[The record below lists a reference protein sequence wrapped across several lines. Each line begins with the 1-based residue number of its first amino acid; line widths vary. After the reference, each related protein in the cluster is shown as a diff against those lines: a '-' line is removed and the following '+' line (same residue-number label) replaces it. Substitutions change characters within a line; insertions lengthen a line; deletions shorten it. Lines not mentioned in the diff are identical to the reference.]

1 MDFKTEMQKL
11 SVQILERKNHITNEE
26 MTKQALIIPF
36 LQKLGFDVFN
46 PLEVRPEYVADFG
59 IKKGEKVD
67 YAIYK
72 NGVPII
78 FIEAKPVTE
87 QLHKHDAQLSRYFN
101 CTPEVKIAILTNGM
115 EYRFYTDL
123 NQENIMD
130 SQPFFS
136 LNMASLSSV
145 DIEAIENFTKDKFDV
160 ERIVKYAEE
169 LIYMSNLNSTLK
181 ELFKNPSD
189 DFLRFLIKDFSNTR
203 ITSNVLDRF
212 RPIVKK
218 AISNTLLEIIS
229 EGLSPKESIEEA
241 AIAIETT
248 EEIVMETPRK
258 KGINTTEE
266 ELKAF
271 EIILEILNKHGRD
284 TSKVAHK
291 DTTAYFLVYQRVITS
306 WVVRL
311 VLETNRK
318 SIITRLSTEKLAELC
333 PGFVVSE
340 APKGHGISRVIIS
353 SIDDLYKFEN
363 LILQAFDESDIKT
376 I

>member
-87 QLHKHDAQLSRYFN
+87 ELHKHDAQLSRYFN